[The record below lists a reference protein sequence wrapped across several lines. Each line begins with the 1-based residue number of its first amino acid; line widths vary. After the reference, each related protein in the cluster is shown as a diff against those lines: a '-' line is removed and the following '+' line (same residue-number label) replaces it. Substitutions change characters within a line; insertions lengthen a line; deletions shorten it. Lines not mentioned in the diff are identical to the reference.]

1 MSMQFFDYSGYDY
14 EPIKY
19 PKTEDDVFNFVE
31 NIIRIN
37 RPCGDTSKY
46 KSVKLNIHTIT
57 GFISKFDS
65 FPNMKAVECFIQN
78 SSMLE
83 ALSKS
88 LVRDVLTPLP
98 PAQKTMEKNRNVS
111 SGSYGDTFTVWV
123 GETKKSGLSF
133 ICKTIRDATRLDK
146 RTFILEYFIGACIVN
161 QFRKFCPTFCYTLG
175 EFECG
180 DSTDKKKLCGSAPYK
195 KPYII
200 LEHVKGETLGDFV
213 KKSDDEKTFASC
225 LLQLLLALEI
235 AQREA
240 RFCHYDLS
248 INNVMV
254 TDTLKNFSIALDDKV
269 YVFNS
274 KRAVI
279 IDYGFS
285 CATYKGKLI
294 SSRHV
299 NYLPSKF
306 QKHPFLIQGFDILYF
321 LTNTCYIP
329 MGNKVMKYV
338 ESIFKVL
345 FPEVKD
351 PYKIFDQKNMEER
364 KKLFEREFVGNYAT
378 SELAQLTPG
387 ILLERLLRDDR
398 TTRLISGL
406 VKVEDRTTLDITPVS
421 SIESVLDTAYVVEQ
435 QPKKFD
441 CLSDFGSYILV
452 TETLSKLPANSLDIP
467 GLTAFRDI
475 NEQTFKREDAELLGN
490 FFKMFINQD
499 TVVTAREIMSITLGS
514 GFSRDKLA
522 KFLQDSLFIQFIEY
536 YLKIYYLIRQ
546 LKLTGEPYDGFVR
559 DFMPS
564 HSFRF
569 FKEYGALLFA
579 ARRWVYTLFENVNIN
594 TRYLSQPDIE
604 LCYKMNIGVLKRVDP
619 DGRALLPQAVRDFEA
634 VISTPQDIIFIT
646 EKDRDSPSADTIL
659 LSLLDFPFKIL
670 LVFTKNGIWQ
680 FMAEKR
686 SARDDVAKNVLM
698 RNDIDTV
705 IKGQDIINS
714 LQAMFFEFGFTVT
727 FRPGKTPEYFIM
739 L

>member
-46 KSVKLNIHTIT
+46 KSVKLNPFIIA
-57 GFISKFDS
+57 GIISKFDS

-83 ALSKS
+83 DLSKS

-98 PAQKTMEKNRNVS
+98 PAQKTMEKIRDVS
-111 SGSYGDTFTVWV
+111 AGSYGQTFTAWI
-123 GETKKSGLSF
+123 GETKKTGLSF
-133 ICKTIRDATRLDK
+133 ICKTIKDADRVDK
-146 RTFILEYFIGACIVN
+146 RSFILEYFIGACIVN

-180 DSTDKKKLCGSAPYK
+180 APADKKKLCGNAPDK

-200 LEHVKGETLGDFV
+200 LEHVKGQTLGDFV
-213 KKSDDEKTFASC
+213 KKTDDENTFASC
-225 LLQLLLALEI
+225 LVQLLLALEI

-254 TDTLKNFSIALDDKV
+254 TDTPKDFSIALDDKV

-285 CATYKGKLI
+285 CGTYKGKLI

-299 NYLPSKF
+299 NYLRSNL

-329 MGNKVMKYV
+329 RENNVMKYV

-351 PYKIFDQKNMEER
+351 PYKIFDQKTMEGR

-387 ILLERLLRDDR
+387 ILLERLLRNDR

-406 VKVEDRTTLDITPVS
+406 VKIEDRTTLEINPVQ
-421 SIESVLDTAYVVEQ
+421 SIESVLDTAYAVKE

-452 TETLSKLPANSLDIP
+452 AETLSKLPANSPDIP
-467 GLTAFRDI
+467 GLTAFRDK
-475 NEQTFKREDAELLGN
+475 NEQTLKREDAELLGN
-490 FFKMFINQD
+490 FSKMIID
-499 TVVTAREIMSITLGS
+499 AKTIATAQKIMNITLGS
-514 GFSRDKLA
+514 DFSRDALA

-536 YLKIYYLIRQ
+536 YLQIYYLVRQ
-546 LKLTGEPYDGFVR
+546 LKLTGEPYDKFVR
-559 DFMPS
+559 NFKLSPG
-564 HSFRF
+564 FIF
-569 FKEYGALLFA
+569 FKEYGTLLFA
-579 ARRWVYTLFENVNIN
+579 ARRWVYTLFENANIN
-594 TRYLSQPDIE
+594 TVYLSQPDIE

-619 DGRALLPQAVRDFEA
+619 AGRALLPQAVRDFA
-634 VISTPQDIIFIT
+634 AAISTPQDIIFIT

-686 SARDDVAKNVLM
+686 SARYDVAKNVLM

-705 IKGQDIINS
+705 IKGKDIIND
-714 LQAMFFEFGFTVT
+714 LQAMFFDFGFTVT